1 MIPEGADLV
10 FLVGLILMVAFI
22 GGRLANRVR
31 LPEVTGYI
39 LVGIFLKL
47 LVDLLGLIEHERL
60 ELLLGEHLG
69 QIPQMTLA
77 LIAFIIGGSLPIDQL
92 KRLGRG
98 IAWIGMME
106 GFGAFVCVT
115 SVTFVVAPYVWAV
128 PPIEGISPIKLVFAF
143 ALLLGALSSAT
154 APAATVA
161 VIRELRA
168 RGDVTTTLLGVVG
181 FDDAVALF
189 IFTFATAIA
198 SGLLAVGAQAGSDL
212 YEIVALP
219 LIDIFGA
226 AVLGIGMGF
235 VANWGSR
242 FAKTKR
248 ETTVGALGFVLL
260 SGGIAIGLGVSP
272 LFTNMFAGFTL
283 INLSPRNIRIFRAL
297 SDIDAPIYAMFFTL
311 AGTHLEFS
319 NLGMLGAL
327 GAVYIVARFGGKL
340 LGVRIGARLG
350 HAPSTVGRY
359 LGFGLLPQAGVA
371 IGLVLVA
378 QTNPS
383 FASFAPMLTNIILG
397 TVAVNELV
405 GPPLTVYAL
414 RKAGEVV
421 GAKPR
426 SDSKSS

>member
-1 MIPEGADLV
+1 MIPEGPDLV
-10 FLVGLILMVAFI
+10 FLVGLILTVAFI
-22 GGRLANRVR
+22 GGRLSNRVR

-39 LVGIFLKL
+39 FVGIFLKL
-47 LVDLLGLIEHERL
+47 FLDLLGLIEHERL

-77 LIAFIIGGSLPIDQL
+77 LIAFIIGGSLPIGRL

-115 SVTFVVAPYVWAV
+115 VLTFLIAPHVWAV
-128 PPIEGISPIKLVFAF
+128 PPTEGISPIKSVFAF
-143 ALLLGALSSAT
+143 ALLLGALSAAT

-189 IFTFATAIA
+189 IFTFASAIA
-198 SGLLAVGAQAGSDL
+198 SGLLAVGARVGSGF
-212 YEIVALP
+212 YETVALP

-226 AVLGIGMGF
+226 ALLGIGMGF
-235 VANWGSR
+235 VAHWGSR
-242 FAKTKR
+242 FARSKR

-260 SGGIAIGLGVSP
+260 SGGIAIGLGISP

-283 INLSPRNIRIFRAL
+283 INFSSRNIRIFRSL
-297 SDIDAPIYAMFFTL
+297 GDIDAPIYAMFFTL

-319 NLGMLGAL
+319 NLGMLGAI
-327 GAVYIVARFGGKL
+327 GAVYVVARFGGKL
-340 LGVRIGARLG
+340 FGVRIGARLG
-350 HAPSTVGRY
+350 HSSPIVGKY

-378 QTNPS
+378 QTNPA

-405 GPPLTVYAL
+405 GPPLTAYAL
-414 RKAGEVV
+414 RKAGEVI
-421 GAKPR
+421 GAKSR
-426 SDSKSS
+426 SDSNSS

>member
-1 MIPEGADLV
+1 MIPEGPDLV
-10 FLVGLILMVAFI
+10 FLVGLVLTVAFI
-22 GGRLANRVR
+22 GGRLSNRVR

-39 LVGIFLKL
+39 FVGIFLKL
-47 LVDLLGLIEHERL
+47 FVDLLGLIEHQRL

-69 QIPQMTLA
+69 QVPQITLA
-77 LIAFIIGGSLPIDQL
+77 LIAFIIGGSLPIGRL

-106 GFGAFVCVT
+106 GFGAFFCVT
-115 SVTFVVAPYVWAV
+115 LATFVVAPHVWAA
-128 PPIEGISPIKLVFAF
+128 PPIEGISPIKSVLAF
-143 ALLLGALSSAT
+143 ALLLGALSAAT

-189 IFTFATAIA
+189 IFTFVSATA
-198 SGLLAVGAQAGSDL
+198 SGLLSAGLQVSSSL
-212 YEIVALP
+212 YETVALP
-219 LIDIFGA
+219 LIEIAGA
-226 AVLGIGMGF
+226 ALLGIGMGF
-235 VANWGSR
+235 VAHFGSR
-242 FAKTKR
+242 FFRSKR

-260 SGGIAIGLGVSP
+260 SGGVAIGLGVSP

-283 INLSPRNIRIFRAL
+283 INLSPRNIRIFRSL

-327 GAVYIVARFGGKL
+327 GAIYVVARFGGKL
-340 LGVRIGARLG
+340 LGVRVGARLG
-350 HAPSTVGRY
+350 HASPKVGKC

-371 IGLVLVA
+371 IGLVLLA
-378 QTNPS
+378 KANPA

-405 GPPLTVYAL
+405 GPSLTAYAL
-414 RKAGEVV
+414 RKAGEAA
-421 GAKPR
+421 GSKPLAN
-426 SDSKSS
+426 SS